1 MNFLIDTVGQ
11 PKIISPLAYSN
22 NNNDFIPN
30 FIPDD
35 NKIRFDTIISKDK
48 IENSQSFEMA
58 GPRKVIYFDPL
69 KTKAAI
75 VTCGGLSPG
84 INTVINALVTELVE
98 GYGVNSVIGFQYGFA
113 GLVPEGGYSIVE
125 LSPELTSEWSLE
137 AGSSLGSSRGAQDVE
152 AMVDSLERLN
162 INMLFAIGGDGTQ
175 RGAMEIYREVEKRNY
190 RISIVGVPKTI
201 DNDIS
206 YISKTFGYETAA
218 AKASQ
223 AIEAAR
229 VEAEGAPRGV
239 GLVKLMGRHSGAI
252 TAYASLANGNV
263 DAVLIPESPFKLEG
277 ENGLFA
283 WIEKQLESKD
293 SALVVAAEG
302 AGQELFDAD
311 NEKYDASGNKK
322 LQNIGLLLKER
333 ITSYFQEAG
342 VPVNLKYI
350 DPSYIIRSTPPS
362 PGDAVFCNRLGQN
375 AVHAA
380 MAGKTGL
387 IIGLWKEDFT
397 HIPLEAAVSRRKTV
411 DTDGSF
417 WGSVLQMS
425 GQPPRFI

>member
-1 MNFLIDTVGQ
+1 MNFSIATVGS
-11 PKIISPLAYSN
+11 PKITSPLAYSN

-35 NKIRFDTIISKDK
+35 NKILHDPVITKDK
-48 IENSQSFEMA
+48 NENSQSFEMA

-75 VTCGGLSPG
+75 VTCGGLCPG

-98 GYGVNSVIGFQYGFA
+98 GYGVTSVLGFQYGFA
-113 GLVPEGGYSIVE
+113 GLVPEEGYSVVE
-125 LSPELTSEWSLE
+125 LSPQLTSEWSLE
-137 AGSSLGSSRGAQDVE
+137 AGSALGSSRGAQDVE

-162 INMLFAIGGDGTQ
+162 INMLFTIGGDGTH
-175 RGAMEIYREVEKRNY
+175 RGALEIYHEAKKRNY

-201 DNDIS
+201 DNDIN

-218 AKASQ
+218 SKASQ

-229 VEAEGAPRGV
+229 IEAEGAPRGV

-263 DAVLIPESPFKLEG
+263 DAVLIPESPFKLKG

-283 WIEKQLESKD
+283 WIDKQLQVKD
-293 SALVVAAEG
+293 SALVVVAEG
-302 AGQELFDAD
+302 AGQELFKDD
-311 NEKYDASGNKK
+311 NEEYDASGNRK
-322 LQNIGLLLKER
+322 LRDIGVFLKEK
-333 ITSYFQEAG
+333 ITGHFQEAV

-350 DPSYIIRSTPPS
+350 DPSYIIRATTPS
-362 PGDAVFCNRLGQN
+362 PGDAVFCNQLGQN

-387 IIGLWKEDFT
+387 IIGLWKESFT